1 MPEKIEKSTLL
12 SMYKNMKLTRRFDDV
27 TIDLMN
33 QGEIPGPLHPS
44 IGMEAIGVGLGTAMI
59 DGDFI
64 CATHRTL
71 SAQITRGA
79 EIKHILAEFMGRVDG
94 YMSGKGGSM
103 HISGGLDKGMFSIDS
118 VVGSRAGF
126 GTGIALALKLSKK
139 NNVVVAGYGD
149 GGANQGPVHE
159 AMNMAAIWSL
169 PILYFCENNQYAAT
183 TSVKYSSKIENL
195 SQRAAAYGFSG
206 ETIDA
211 MNVMTV
217 YNAAKKAID
226 KIRSG
231 GGPHLIECKAY
242 RYRGHWSG
250 EELQTYIKYR
260 DKDEIALWK
269 SKDPLLTFSKE
280 LTETYGCTQAELQA
294 VDKEVEDIM
303 DEAVE
308 FARNSKFPEPEEALR
323 GMYASP
329 YPNIPHKGWID

>member
-1 MPEKIEKSTLL
+1 MPEIIDKNTSLK
-12 SMYKNMKLTRRFDDV
+12 MYKNLKLTRRFDEV

-33 QGEIPGPLHPS
+33 QGEIPGPLHPA
-44 IGMEAIGVGLGTAMI
+44 IGMEAIGVGLGTAMD

-64 CATHRTL
+64 CASHRTL

-79 EIKHILAEFMGRVDG
+79 QIKHILAEFMGKVDG

-103 HISGGLDKGMFSIDS
+103 HISGGIDKGMFSIDS

-149 GGANQGPVHE
+149 GGANQGLVHE
-159 AMNMAAIWSL
+159 SMNIAAIWNL
-169 PILYFCENNQYAAT
+169 PILYFIENNQYAAT
-183 TSVKYSSKIENL
+183 TSVKYSNKIKNL
-195 SQRAAAYGFSG
+195 SQRAEAFGFSG
-206 ETIDA
+206 ETVDG
-211 MNVMTV
+211 MDVVTV
-217 YNAAKKAID
+217 YNTAKKAID

-231 GGPHLIECKAY
+231 AGPHLIEFIAY

-260 DKDEIALWK
+260 DKDEIELWK
-269 SKDPLLTFSKE
+269 SRDPLKIFPDEMVKK
-280 LTETYGCTQAELQA
+280 YGCTEEELKCI
-294 VDKEVEDIM
+294 DREVEGILD
-303 DEAVE
+303 DAVE
-308 FARNSKFPEPEEALR
+308 FARNSKFPEPEEAVK
-323 GMYASP
+323 GMYATP